1 MVERALDPRL
11 APGLPEDGRGAV
23 VTIGTFDG
31 VHRGHWEVLQEI
43 CRRADATGRRS
54 VLVTFHPHPL
64 AILRP
69 DVAPPLLTTPEEKK
83 EILAESGLQ
92 YAAFLAFTPV
102 LAAYSPERFIKEIL
116 VDRLRVQELVVGY
129 DHHFGKGRMG
139 DPETLKTLGGQMG
152 FAVDVVASVN
162 AREEPISS
170 TRIRAAISRGDV
182 EEARAGLGRPYSV
195 RGVVVRGDGRGRGL
209 GFPTANLE
217 INTGGT
223 QKLIP
228 PPGIYAVLASLRSG
242 TYPGAL
248 HVGPRPT
255 FVGSAPTVE
264 LHLMGFDEN
273 IYGEQ
278 VRVNFVKYMRPVQP
292 FSSVDALVEQMRRDV
307 AEAAVVLAAE
317 LPLSDRDNLNTLKG
331 LA

>member
-1 MVERALDPRL
+1 MGRYSDRGRCSPVLEHALDPRL
-11 APGLPEDGRGAV
+11 APGLPDDGRGAV

-43 CRRADATGRRS
+43 RRRANAMGRRS

-64 AILRP
+64 AIVRP
-69 DVAPPLLTTPEEKK
+69 EVAPPLLTTPEEKK
-83 EILAESGLQ
+83 EILAESGLE

-102 LAAYSPERFIKEIL
+102 LAAYTPERFVREIL
-116 VDRLRVQELVVGY
+116 VDRLGVQELVVGY

-139 DPETLKTLGGQMG
+139 DAETLKALGAQMG
-152 FAVDVVASVN
+152 FTVDVVAPVN
-162 AREEPISS
+162 AREEPVSS

-182 EEARAGLGRPYSV
+182 EAARAGLGRPYSV
-195 RGVVVRGDGRGRGL
+195 RGVVVRGDGRGRSL

-242 TYPGAL
+242 VYPGAL

-264 LHLMGFDEN
+264 LHLMGFDED

-278 VRVNFVKYMRPVQP
+278 VRVDFVKHLRDVQP
-292 FSSVDALVEQMRRDV
+292 FSSVNALVEQMRRDV
-307 AEAAVVLAAE
+307 AEAEEVLANE
-317 LPLSDRDNLNTLKG
+317 L
-331 LA
+331 